1 MLLKHIKILRV
12 SGEHWHNW
20 RFSKNAIVTVAGT
33 DADED
38 IFYDRNTNSL
48 CNYYDGQ
55 LNRYFTTITCKQAM
69 KGQFVQL
76 LFNATTII
84 NLYEIE
90 VHGF

>member
-1 MLLKHIKILRV
+1 M
-12 SGEHWHNW
+12 GNW
-20 RFSKNAIVTVAGT
+20 QASKNAIVTVAGT
-33 DADED
+33 NADED

-48 CNYYDGQ
+48 CNYYDGE
-55 LNRYFTTITCKQAM
+55 LNQYFTTITCIQAM

-76 LFNATTII
+76 MFNATTYI